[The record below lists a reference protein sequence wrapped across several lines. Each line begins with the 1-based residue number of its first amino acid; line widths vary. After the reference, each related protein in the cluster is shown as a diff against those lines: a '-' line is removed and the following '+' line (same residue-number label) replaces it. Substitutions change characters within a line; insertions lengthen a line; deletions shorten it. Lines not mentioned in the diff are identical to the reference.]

1 MSALARM
8 LLAKGIAVS
17 GSDVQESYTLNALRD
32 AGAVVAIGHDERNV
46 PPEAIVVFSSDIKAA
61 NPELLAAKNRNC
73 VLLHRSDLLAQLAN
87 DKKCLALAG
96 THGKTTT
103 TSLLISILAKADCKA
118 SFMVGGILQEQKS
131 NAEINE
137 GEYFVLEA
145 DESDGTFLKYEP
157 FGAVITNID
166 TDHLSHYKTLS
177 ALEKTFLEFAQKVQS
192 FRHLFWCGDDMRL
205 QQLSLPGN
213 SYGFGPQNA
222 LCIQNYSQDGW
233 RQWFTLT
240 YDGKAYENI
249 ELALAGKHNVLN
261 AAAVSGLC
269 LELGIEEQAIRAG
282 LSQFKGVGRRCEHKG
297 LWREAFLIDDYAHHP
312 TEIKATLEAIRSA
325 IGQNRLIAI
334 YQPHRYSRLQY
345 CMGSF
350 DRIFRDADQ
359 VVVTDIYHAGE
370 EAIPG
375 ITKEAILAEIARSHR
390 HSTFWPRHKL
400 SEYLSKEARPGDTIV
415 TLGAGD
421 ITKLS
426 AELHAIK
433 C

>member
-17 GSDVQESYTLNALRD
+17 GSDVQENYTLNALRA
-32 AGAVVAIGHDERNV
+32 AGAEITIGHDERNV
-46 PPEAIVVFSSDIKAA
+46 FPEAIVVYSSDIKAE
-61 NPELLAAKNRNC
+61 NPELLAAKNKNC
-73 VLLHRSDLLAQLAN
+73 KLLHRSDLLAQLAN
-87 DKKCLALAG
+87 DKKCLAIAG

-103 TSLLISILAKADCKA
+103 TSLLISILTKTDCKA

-131 NAEINE
+131 NAELNE

-157 FGAVITNID
+157 FGAVITNAD
-166 TDHLSHYKTLS
+166 SDHLNHYKTLT
-177 ALEKTFLEFAQKVQS
+177 ALENAFLEFAQKVLS
-192 FRHLFWCGDDMRL
+192 PRHLFWCGDDVRL

-213 SYGFGPQNA
+213 SYGFDPLNA
-222 LCIQNYSQDGW
+222 LHIQDYRQDGW
-233 RQWFTLT
+233 RQWFTLI
-240 YDGKAYENI
+240 YAGKTYENV
-249 ELALAGKHNVLN
+249 ELALAGKHNALN
-261 AAAVSGLC
+261 AAAVFGLC

-282 LSQFKGVGRRCEHKG
+282 LSHFKGVGRRCEHKG
-297 LWREAFLIDDYAHHP
+297 LWREAFLVDDYAHHP
-312 TEIKATLEAIRSA
+312 TEIKATLSAIRKA

-334 YQPHRYSRLQY
+334 YQPHRYSRLKY

-350 DRIFRDADQ
+350 NQIFCNADK

-370 EAIPG
+370 EAISG
-375 ITKEAILAEIARSHR
+375 ITKEAILAEIAESHQ
-390 HSTFWPRHKL
+390 HCTFWPRNNL
-400 SEYLSKEARPGDTIV
+400 AEYLSKEVRPGDTIV

-426 AELHAIK
+426 MELQAL
-433 C
+433 